1 MQHDP
6 RFQRIGFDARPPG
19 LIARSLAVIA
29 ATGLAVLT
37 FMFSLVVFSVVL
49 VVGLGVAAWFWWR
62 TRELR
67 RRMREARAAMDAQM
81 NMGDPRGPHSPRPS
95 SQRHGEGLVIEGDFI
110 REVPEQSD
118 TTARKP

>member
-1 MQHDP
+1 MQQDP
-6 RFQRIGFDARPPG
+6 RFQRIGLDTRPPG

-29 ATGLAVLT
+29 AAGLAVLT

-81 NMGDPRGPHSPRPS
+81 DMGGPRGPRPS
-95 SQRHGEGLVIEGDFI
+95 TPRRGEGVVIEGDFI
-110 REVPEQSD
+110 REVPQQDD
-118 TTARKP
+118 TAHKP

>member
-1 MQHDP
+1 MQQDP
-6 RFQRIGFDARPPG
+6 RFRRIGIDTRPPG

-29 ATGLAVLT
+29 AAGLAVLT
-37 FMFSLVVFSVVL
+37 FMFSLVVFSVVV

-81 NMGDPRGPHSPRPS
+81 DIGAQRGPRPTA
-95 SQRHGEGLVIEGDFI
+95 QRRNEGLVIEGDFI
-110 REVPEQSD
+110 REVPQDDS
-118 TTARKP
+118 TRKS